1 MTVYSAVAF
10 ALAVIFG
17 LIGGVQLV
25 GPAFVREAYKAWD
38 LPDRIRL
45 ATGALDVA
53 AAFMLAAPAAR
64 IWGVVLAAILT
75 FGSVVMFLT
84 HRQYRWALTG
94 VLLMAGLVPA
104 TLAVPR
110 DGEVRFLVQEKAPSR
125 VASERDVERAP
136 TALVRASEQDDE

>member
-1 MTVYSAVAF
+1 MTVFTAVAF

-25 GPAFVREAYKAWD
+25 GPGFVRDAYKRWD

-45 ATGALDVA
+45 ATGWLDIA
-53 AAFMLAAPAAR
+53 AAVMLAIPALR

-75 FGSVVMFLT
+75 FGSVVIFLT
-84 HRQYRWALTG
+84 HRQYRWALAG

-110 DGEVRFLVQEKAPSR
+110 DGEVRFIVQEQAPTR
-125 VASERDVERAP
+125 LASERDVERPP